1 LSEAIEKREKLVVGS
16 IASGFPFG
24 RDHGIENPLLQ
35 LKVRVQV
42 HLGRLDPIARVQ

>member
-16 IASGFPFG
+16 IASGLSVG
-24 RDHGIENPLLQ
+24 RYDGVENPLLQ

-42 HLGRLDPIARVQ
+42 HLDRLVAEL